1 MAYEYKQDSNE
12 DNPTRLILGAF
23 QYGKITSHDSFTY
36 LSDRIDTDSFEFTAS
51 QSGFYKFDFNIIYQH
66 EIPGEKFSPGSYDFN
81 MGYWNGNMSLSSGSS
96 VVSIY
101 STMPNG
107 ELFYMNI
114 DDVLN
119 IKFDAEYT
127 SYMFPGTNTSGTV
140 FYNLKVANAQ
150 KLPELLL
157 SQSGDT
163 ISAKFEVDLVEFDGT
178 DFETGEFVW
187 KVDGVI
193 DDNFTSQINAS
204 NDLRSSISIEA
215 GYDGKS
221 IQAIYKYSVQGS
233 DYSIASD
240 EYNVPSAPEIH
251 VEGYPTSVL
260 EGESIRVEVTATDS
274 DDDLSNWQYSKPD
287 WLNVTKTTENIVF
300 QGVPQ
305 NSDVGKVEL
314 DVTVA
319 DSVGNQ
325 ASDSLMFNVLSV
337 NSPPYLLSAP
347 PLQLDFG
354 VITDTVIQRNG
365 LVSALSTDGHNLR
378 ALVTDGDDRYS
389 AQIDL
394 NTHDIGKVSYE
405 YLSKDSS
412 TQIVLQNGQPLERV
426 SSGGIISQP
435 FGDYYQSSIQELNG
449 NNIYKNLPQDFV
461 KHSATINPRFHEIDG
476 GFIIIFEAVEIESSY
491 NWDNEYN
498 LSEKISSTIA
508 STYLFSNE
516 SQSYVNSS
524 VLLSDDARE
533 YGSAFSE
540 KADVLQLDDRSIIIS
555 DLRENSVRFLLL
567 DSEGIPL
574 GPDHIHNF
582 RMDVEH
588 GFWTNDL
595 YIVELTSEITKGFQV
610 FNKFGET
617 VSELYEGNW
626 EALTSDGE
634 SIYLSSIEEGSL
646 KIRQLNFIEFLEI
659 ESVSEPLQFSSIAGG
674 IFSTVDHDAGYDYK
688 FFVSDVDVDDTLTL
702 SAEKKPDWLNFE
714 PTTGV
719 LSGTGMVYSFLSD
732 ELRNEAVG
740 DHDITLRATD
750 AAGAFTEQH
759 FTIRVYNDGNDL
771 LEGGEGNDVLHGGTG
786 DDDILGKKGDDTL
799 SGGNGSDIL
808 DGGEGDDTL
817 DGGAGDDT
825 LTGGRGNDTVRGGA
839 GDDTIVA
846 VGGSD
851 TFDGGEGSDTLLED
865 NTGLEEFSV
874 DLYFDLSTGKH
885 GVVGKET
892 GIDEVISIEN
902 YTIEEAFNVTLTGDG
917 NSNRFTAN
925 VGADVLYGF
934 GGDDTL
940 SGGAGSDILDGG
952 EGDDTIILVSSDTFS
967 ARYLAQNASSTL
979 QIGTEERINLNGKT
993 RFGDVMDGGADT
1005 DSVELTDSSDAFF
1018 LHDSFSG
1025 FHSSLELV
1033 NDLNGKSGTARIE
1046 NIENINSGGG
1056 DDIIDLTSSD
1066 YSLSGQN
1073 ITVEGGEGND
1083 TLWGSDADEILKGG
1097 NGNDVLFGGAG
1108 TNQLSGGNG
1117 TDEFQ
1122 FTRTS
1127 ISDTVADYNFSDGD
1141 ILKFFYE
1148 AGGVEANWNFSV
1160 LNGDLRWGDN
1170 TLDLGALEV
1179 TSLNDLSIFVQE
1191 IGSGVATKFEYIPE
1205 LGEEVLRLDIYPA
1218 LYEQDYY
1225 SELVNDLR
1233 LAELND
1239 FADEIDLD
1247 LIFLGELSDVAVATG
1262 VQANSNGF
1270 TISAGGNYND
1280 TYNTIE
1286 IRADISNF
1294 TIDGVNANPASFQV
1308 LLEETSV
1315 PSGKVGGAFNSITIS
1330 ANSTDYLSLKHSVS
1344 GLSIVYDNASSNT
1357 INELRLD
1364 GIFENDL
1371 NKVMPVFSDLLS
1383 FDFTDP
1389 IALLGSEVFLQTS
1402 ANMDS
1407 LFTLSGFSVL
1417 QDNVA
1422 DPYVQISATDTS
1434 IEVAYKDW
1442 DLVGEIEVSDTWQP
1456 NQDATLT
1463 ALQNLLSDNTLD
1475 LTELSSLFEGSGSL
1489 SLSVSHDN
1497 VGKVLEGTIQDY
1509 GSLLSSLD
1517 QDVQEEFFFGARG
1530 NDSFAIDRD
1539 GLGVVVFKD
1548 RSLEDAQI
1556 IELLETLGLK
1566 EKQIE
1571 GTVISGAGA
1580 VEGVNVF
1587 LDRNNNFAL
1596 DYDEESSV
1604 TDVSGSFNIYLD
1616 NPDVEGVSLIAS
1628 PLGFEFYASQFPA
1641 MTLEAPITST
1651 VISPLTTLMERSDKT
1666 VDEIFDHL
1674 NISSD
1679 IDVFTF
1685 NPLASDVEINASTE
1699 VTEGMQSIET
1709 AVGLATITS
1718 QAMGIPFIPD
1728 YSMVEDILFSDNILG

>member
-23 QYGKITSHDSFTY
+23 QYGKITSHDSFTH
-36 LSDRIDTDSFEFTAS
+36 LSDRIDTDSFEFTSS

-66 EIPGEKFSPGSYDFN
+66 EIPGENFSPGSYDFN
-81 MGYWNGNMSLSSGSS
+81 MGFWNGNMSLSSGSS
-96 VVSIY
+96 VVSL

-119 IKFDAEYT
+119 IKFDAEYM
-127 SYMFPGTNTSGTV
+127 SYMFPGTNTAGTV

-204 NDLRSSISIEA
+204 NDLRSSISIES

-274 DDDLSNWQYSKPD
+274 DDDLSNWQYSKPN
-287 WLNVTKTTENIVF
+287 WLTVTKTTENIVF

-314 DVTVA
+314 NVTVA

-347 PLQLDFG
+347 PLHLDFG
-354 VITDTVIQRNG
+354 VSTDTVIQSNG
-365 LVSALSTDGHNLR
+365 LVSALTTDGHNLR

-449 NNIYKNLPQDFV
+449 NNIYINLPQDFV

-476 GFIIIFEAVEIESSY
+476 GFIIVFEAVEIESSY

-540 KADVLQLDDRSIIIS
+540 KADVFQLDDRSIIIS

-659 ESVSEPLQFSSIAGG
+659 ESVTKPLQFSSIAGG
-674 IFSTVDHDAGYDYK
+674 VFSTVDHDAGYDYK

-786 DDDILGKKGDDTL
+786 DDDILGKKGDDIL
-799 SGGNGSDIL
+799 EGSNGNDVI

-817 DGGAGDDT
+817 DGGAGDDR
-825 LTGGRGNDTVRGGA
+825 LTGGLGNDTVRGGA

-892 GIDEVISIEN
+892 GIDEVISVEN
-902 YTIEEAFNVTLTGDG
+902 YTIEEAFNVILTGDG
-917 NSNRFTAN
+917 KANRFTAN
-925 VGADVLYGF
+925 AGEDVLYGF
-934 GGDDTL
+934 GGDDML
-940 SGGAGSDILDGG
+940 SGGAGDDVIDGG
-952 EGDDTIILVSSDTFS
+952 EGNDTIEGGDGDDIIYTSAGNDIYDGGDGVDTVITDYINSPPTLGGSISLRNIENQFFIGDTNITINRSGDPDSGDNHVKSQGGNDRVLLGVGDDQFELGTGINYSNGGSGNDTIILEGNGTFSSDLD
-967 ARYLAQNASSTL
+967 AYNISSVL
-979 QIGTEERINLNGKT
+979 QTGTNERINLSGKT
-993 RFGDVMDGGADT
+993 RFEDVMDGGADIDT
-1005 DSVELTDSSDAFF
+1005 VELTHASDAFF

-1025 FHSSLELV
+1025 FHSSLELM
-1033 NDLNGKSGTARIE
+1033 NDFDGDAGTARVK
-1046 NIENINSGGG
+1046 NIENINAG
-1056 DDIIDLTSSD
+1056 DGNDIIDLTSPD
-1066 YSLSGQN
+1066 YSLAGQD
-1073 ITVEGGEGND
+1073 ITVDGGAGND
-1083 TLWGSDADEILKGG
+1083 TLWGSDANETLQGG
-1097 NGNDVLFGGAG
+1097 DGNDELFGGAG
-1108 TNQLSGGNG
+1108 INELIGGVG
-1117 TDEFQ
+1117 ADEFQ
-1122 FTRTS
+1122 FTKTS
-1127 ISDTVADYNFSDGD
+1127 TNDTIADFDITEGD
-1141 ILKFFYE
+1141 TLKFFNTYE
-1148 AGGVEANWNFSV
+1148 VQFDRDSVSLNSTGDELSIAYGTDANDVMTITLTNAG
-1160 LNGDLRWGDN
+1160 LQLGDL
-1170 TLDLGALEV
+1170 T
-1179 TSLNDLSIFVQE
+1179 
-1191 IGSGVATKFEYIPE
+1191 
-1205 LGEEVLRLDIYPA
+1205 
-1218 LYEQDYY
+1218 
-1225 SELVNDLR
+1225 
-1233 LAELND
+1233 
-1239 FADEIDLD
+1239 
-1247 LIFLGELSDVAVATG
+1247 SDV
-1262 VQANSNGF
+1262 
-1270 TISAGGNYND
+1270 
-1280 TYNTIE
+1280 
-1286 IRADISNF
+1286 
-1294 TIDGVNANPASFQV
+1294 
-1308 LLEETSV
+1308 L
-1315 PSGKVGGAFNSITIS
+1315 
-1330 ANSTDYLSLKHSVS
+1330 
-1344 GLSIVYDNASSNT
+1344 
-1357 INELRLD
+1357 
-1364 GIFENDL
+1364 
-1371 NKVMPVFSDLLS
+1371 
-1383 FDFTDP
+1383 
-1389 IALLGSEVFLQTS
+1389 
-1402 ANMDS
+1402 
-1407 LFTLSGFSVL
+1407 
-1417 QDNVA
+1417 
-1422 DPYVQISATDTS
+1422 YV
-1434 IEVAYKDW
+1434 
-1442 DLVGEIEVSDTWQP
+1442 
-1456 NQDATLT
+1456 
-1463 ALQNLLSDNTLD
+1463 
-1475 LTELSSLFEGSGSL
+1475 
-1489 SLSVSHDN
+1489 
-1497 VGKVLEGTIQDY
+1497 
-1509 GSLLSSLD
+1509 
-1517 QDVQEEFFFGARG
+1517 
-1530 NDSFAIDRD
+1530 DSF
-1539 GLGVVVFKD
+1539 
-1548 RSLEDAQI
+1548 
-1556 IELLETLGLK
+1556 
-1566 EKQIE
+1566 
-1571 GTVISGAGA
+1571 
-1580 VEGVNVF
+1580 
-1587 LDRNNNFAL
+1587 
-1596 DYDEESSV
+1596 
-1604 TDVSGSFNIYLD
+1604 
-1616 NPDVEGVSLIAS
+1616 
-1628 PLGFEFYASQFPA
+1628 
-1641 MTLEAPITST
+1641 
-1651 VISPLTTLMERSDKT
+1651 
-1666 VDEIFDHL
+1666 
-1674 NISSD
+1674 
-1679 IDVFTF
+1679 
-1685 NPLASDVEINASTE
+1685 
-1699 VTEGMQSIET
+1699 
-1709 AVGLATITS
+1709 
-1718 QAMGIPFIPD
+1718 
-1728 YSMVEDILFSDNILG
+1728 IL